1 MTHQCSRPCITT
13 WAFLFWSLKVAIHPT
28 FSSHSLIDD
37 VQHSLI
43 TFNNDRIRKN
53 SHEIRRY
60 HPHSTL
66 KFALKNNAQRIRKQC
81 YQRNNYRPHQPPP
94 PPTPIHAHTYTHTRA
109 HTRTHTH
116 TYTHTH
122 YFSLT
127 GTVCQKSRSSVVGS
141 FTDIGSFSALI
152 PICCYPVL
160 YTTNGLNA
168 CTCMSY
174 IVCTQVCSFQ
184 ELIHMSSNIQLY
196 AHSRVKCAIR

>member
-60 HPHSTL
+60 HLHSTL

-94 PPTPIHAHTYTHTRA
+94 HTPTHTRA
-109 HTRTHTH
+109 HIHTHTH
-116 TYTHTH
+116 THTRTHTH

-141 FTDIGSFSALI
+141 FTDIGSYSALI

-168 CTCMSY
+168 C
-174 IVCTQVCSFQ
+174 I
-184 ELIHMSSNIQLY
+184 
-196 AHSRVKCAIR
+196 

>member
-1 MTHQCSRPCITT
+1 MTHQCSRCCITT

-43 TFNNDRIRKN
+43 TFNNDRIREN

-81 YQRNNYRPHQPPP
+81 YQRNNYRPHQSPPSSP
-94 PPTPIHAHTYTHTRA
+94 PHSHTHTR
-109 HTRTHTH
+109 

-122 YFSLT
+122 YFSCT
-127 GTVCQKSRSSVVGS
+127 GAGASLLVCQKSRSSVVGS
-141 FTDIGSFSALI
+141 FTDIGSYSALI
-152 PICCYPVL
+152 PIMLLSSTIYHQWAQCMYMYVL
-160 YTTNGLNA
+160 
-168 CTCMSY
+168 
-174 IVCTQVCSFQ
+174 
-184 ELIHMSSNIQLY
+184 
-196 AHSRVKCAIR
+196 HSVHSGM